1 MSVKFL
7 HCLVVV
13 LIGLLPGVGAAADNL
28 LTLYREARSANAGYL
43 AVRAGVDADQENQN
57 IALGQLLPSLSVSGN
72 YGRSKADRKIGDA
85 PGESFNYDNYS
96 YSLNL
101 RQPIYRKYNFAL
113 YEQAKAQGEAA
124 DARLNQAG
132 NELLVRLT
140 SAYLEALFAD
150 DQLRLLEAQKAATR
164 AQLAAA
170 QKGMVAGNGTRI
182 DLDEAQARFDMIEA
196 QEIELGNMQQHT
208 RRVLGVLVNR
218 EVMELAK
225 LDLNRFNLLPPLPRD
240 VSAWIDIVE
249 ASNAEYQGILAQRKA
264 AEQEVE
270 KAMAGHYPTLDLV
283 ANTGKSG
290 NDNLSTLN
298 RFGNTEYDTTS
309 YGVQL
314 TVPLFA
320 GGQVSATSRQARA
333 KLEQLTQQA
342 EEIRRNLS
350 VQTRREYDNIVQG
363 IARIRALERAEISG
377 LQTVVSAKKGV
388 EAGIRS
394 TLDVLQVEQQYFTVL
409 RDLFQARYSYLIA
422 GIKLK
427 ALAGTLAEP
436 DRQRNVFS
444 VKVSR

>member
-1 MSVKFL
+1 MKLL
-7 HCLVVV
+7 HCLVVAV
-13 LIGLLPGVGAAADNL
+13 IGLSPGLGEAADNL
-28 LTLYREARSANAGYL
+28 LTLYREARVANAGYL
-43 AVRAGVDADQENQN
+43 AVRAGVDADRENQN
-57 IALGQLLPSLSVSGN
+57 LALGQLLPSLSVSGN
-72 YGRSKADRKIGDA
+72 YGRNTADRKIGNA
-85 PGESFNYDNYS
+85 PGENFDYETYT

-124 DARLNQAG
+124 EARLDQAG

-150 DQLRLLEAQKAATR
+150 DQLRLIEAQKIATR

-170 QKGMVAGNGTRI
+170 KKGMVAGNGTRI
-182 DLDEAQARFDMIEA
+182 DVDEAQARFDMIEA
-196 QEIELGNMQQHT
+196 QEIELENARQHT
-208 RRVLGVLVNR
+208 RRVLGALVNR
-218 EVMELAK
+218 EVTELAK
-225 LDLNRFNLLPPLPRD
+225 LDLGRFKLRTPVPHG
-240 VSAWIDIVE
+240 VSAWIAAAE
-249 ASNAEYQGILAQRKA
+249 ASNAEYQGLLAQRKA

-270 KAMAGHYPTLDLV
+270 KALAGHYPTLDLV
-283 ANTGKSG
+283 ASTGKSG

-314 TVPLFA
+314 TIPLFA
-320 GGQVSATSRQARA
+320 GGQVGATARQARA
-333 KLEQLTQQA
+333 KLEQITKQA
-342 EEIRRNLS
+342 EEMRRNLS

-363 IARIRALERAEISG
+363 IASIRALERAEMSG

-388 EAGIRS
+388 EAGVRS

-409 RDLFQARYSYLIA
+409 RDLFQARYVYLIA

-427 ALAGTLAEP
+427 GLAGILSEP
-436 DRQRNVFS
+436 DMVE
-444 VKVSR
+444 VSAQFEGAI